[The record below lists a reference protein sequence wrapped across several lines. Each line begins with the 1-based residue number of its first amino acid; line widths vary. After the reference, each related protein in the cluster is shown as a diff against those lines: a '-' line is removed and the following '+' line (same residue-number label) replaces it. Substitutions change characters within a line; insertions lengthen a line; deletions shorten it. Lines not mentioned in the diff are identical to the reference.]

1 MVHYLRALQM
11 FLVGEDW
18 SMQTFLAILG
28 VIFLIY
34 LLFRFF
40 PVFAEF
46 AGLVL
51 GGVVIALITL
61 GFIYIALPIV
71 ALALI
76 LVGGIWL
83 FKKIRESI

>member
-18 SMQTFLAILG
+18 SMQTSLAILG

-76 LVGGIWL
+76 LVGAIWL